1 MRLRFLSKLL
11 LPRRYHPYWRLRRIV
26 EEAAKGGVVSGPFKG
41 LCFPSE
47 AAFGVYFAKVLGTYE
62 AELHPVIQE
71 VINLNFPRIIDIG
84 AAEGYYACGLGRAM
98 QFSKVIAFEAT
109 VRGRYFLHETV
120 ERNQL
125 EDRVAV
131 RGLCEVPQLAECLEN
146 SSEAVFI
153 LCDVEGYEYELLD
166 PLRVPGLV
174 QAAILVETHDFLM
187 KGLSGKLK
195 RRFESTHI
203 IREIRP
209 RPRRREDFPLAAPGR
224 NWFPDRYFNSFTDD
238 GRPDNNFWLWM
249 TPRSEV

>member
-1 MRLRFLSKLL
+1 
-11 LPRRYHPYWRLRRIV
+11 
-26 EEAAKGGVVSGPFKG
+26 
-41 LCFPSE
+41 
-47 AAFGVYFAKVLGTYE
+47 
-62 AELHPVIQE
+62 E

-84 AAEGYYACGLGRAM
+84 AAESYYACGLGRAM

-166 PLRVPGLV
+166 PLRVPGMVQASLLV
-174 QAAILVETHDFLM
+174 QTHGFLM
-187 KGLSGKLK
+187 KDLSGKLK
-195 RRFESTHI
+195 ERCESSQVI
-203 IREIRP
+203 PEIRP
-209 RPRRREDFPLAAPGR
+209 RPHRREA
-224 NWFPDRYFNSFTDD
+224 
-238 GRPDNNFWLWM
+238 
-249 TPRSEV
+249 